1 MPWIFI
7 GIFIVGDMIAI
18 PGYEWY
24 LLIARRRQITE
35 TGFANYFQLCGMMQ
49 VAFIIL
55 VVYQLFLAGHVTAM
69 VKKVEECKQ
78 LLAENPDAL
87 LYGFKIEKNNKEE
100 SKASYLS
107 EKRDTGCG
115 KLRLGSI
122 C

>member
-18 PGYEWY
+18 PCYEWY
-24 LLIARRRQITE
+24 LLIARRSQITE

-55 VVYQLFLAGHVTAM
+55 VLYQHFYTGQVKEM
-69 VKKVEECKQ
+69 VLKVEECKK
-78 LLAENPDAL
+78 LLVENPDAL
-87 LYGFKIEKNNKEE
+87 LHGFKIEKNNKEE
-100 SKASYLS
+100 SKASYLT